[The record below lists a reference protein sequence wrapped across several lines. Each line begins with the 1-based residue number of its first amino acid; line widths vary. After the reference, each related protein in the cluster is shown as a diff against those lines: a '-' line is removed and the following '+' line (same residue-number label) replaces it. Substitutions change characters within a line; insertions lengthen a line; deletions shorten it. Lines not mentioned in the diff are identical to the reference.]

1 MKNKILYFLLLTV
14 CFGCKVNK
22 EKSER
27 LQEDRQAQSRV
38 ESITSWMQ
46 FNSNDSSYRYWHYKG
61 DSSFFFHPDLGLWSR
76 SGQIAYG
83 EQSALKL
90 RVTGITQHY
99 DSLGEESNKA
109 QSQTQVKIVSS
120 PKSSLIVWLL
130 IIIPMLLLM
139 YALWRR
145 K

>member
-83 EQSALKL
+83 EQRALK
-90 RVTGITQHY
+90 RQTTTVDHSY
-99 DSLGEESNKA
+99 DSIGTENNKTESL
-109 QSQTQVKIVSS
+109 TSS
-120 PKSSLIVWLL
+120 KKDSYPLSVWPWLL
-130 IIIPMLLLM
+130 VIISMILLIYRLC
-139 YALWRR
+139 WR